1 MTMEWGNSK
10 AKHCASD
17 YAISCNYQWPDRL
30 SVFIDENITDVAN
43 SLRPPLQD
51 QSPLIVTMDTRI
63 LFLVTLVT

>member
-1 MTMEWGNSK
+1 MQS
-10 AKHCASD
+10 A
-17 YAISCNYQWPDRL
+17 AIISQPDRL

-43 SLRPPLQD
+43 SLRPSLQD